1 MWQSLKKFK
10 LLNQTSKLY
19 SYILTSILQDI
30 VTESNSFDMI
40 SFIPV
45 LREKLYVNNHWAQTL
60 VVSWVSVLHT
70 VPEVDT
76 LSFLSDILEGLFYI
90 MEGPKP
96 EVKKM

>member
-1 MWQSLKKFK
+1 M
-10 LLNQTSKLY
+10 
-19 SYILTSILQDI
+19 
-30 VTESNSFDMI
+30 TESASFDLV

-45 LREKLYVNNHWAQTL
+45 LREKLYANNHWAQTL

-76 LSFLSDILEGLFYI
+76 LSFLSDILEGLFFI
-90 MEGPKP
+90 LEGPKP